1 MNHTSSDIFVGRSEE
16 KKQIHQFIDS
26 SPKHILCIH
35 SAGRGGIGKTQIL
48 LRLYEEYSKQEE
60 SFVFELIDFYL
71 PDMQRR
77 IGLIEK
83 ISEQEPEQFKDTR
96 EEIAKY
102 RNKEENQVLD
112 QFKEEFPRFA
122 ASKSKVIFLFDS
134 YEHIQH
140 VIEAEKEAE
149 NKAEATDYSY
159 SSWLETEFIPL
170 VLAEKNVRVIV
181 AGRYQPTAL
190 SLPSEPILI
199 RAFDEADSIDF
210 LTQALQKQG
219 GIADSEMEELHDLTQ
234 GQPILLALAVDW
246 LRHSHQAVTQLLK
259 GVEPD
264 TFKERIIDSIK
275 RVLSE
280 SDHFLKYI
288 TVACYRLN
296 AEILRHL
303 TGESLADCTTYIQE
317 ARKWSFVKPKGE
329 DTIILHDVMRS
340 YLEEYLSNAD
350 RGFLEENTKDLLKYY
365 EEKLFGDEDNLDE
378 AEQEKYIL
386 ELVNYAFRLDFDTG
400 VDTFCRYFDQIM
412 EDGRYAFASDFLLK
426 AAEDWRDT
434 KRDKTLNYRN
444 KGESSLKSLQIN
456 ARRIEYET
464 ETYSNHSKALN
475 LSDAIIKKYK
485 EDPRW
490 KGSAIQGLIL
500 LKKGTALFG
509 LVRFTEAIAV
519 LEQARKLLL
528 SRNESVNAYWTDN
541 WIGYS
546 YYQLGNFTQAKKFLK
561 KSKEGFY
568 KIIQSHSFDTNKE
581 NEKRRTLQ
589 GYQITLVNLSLVYL
603 FTGRLYESVHYARL
617 FLHIAQ
623 NIPRN
628 DREIA
633 RAQETLAM
641 TSWFMGYRHE
651 AKQYLNDSKERVISD
666 HLLTG
671 RIEKELLRQQFH
683 DSGLR
688 YSSFLE
694 YYRAED
700 LKRELEE
707 KRKEKEGSDLI
718 PDAVIQELEKLG
730 TTQELLMSYF
740 VQANLYLLDVPKKSF
755 TEIEK
760 ILQKGLQKDATA
772 KEQDVLRYEKAR
784 ILENLVRLCYFARA
798 WATDDARKLSE
809 KFLSYT
815 KQFEDFEKELAEEG
829 IQYPELSARYQVV
842 LGNSVFDEAL
852 KTFNPERVE
861 EALQHYLNAA
871 DYVKDYKVFRHHP
884 FQIIRHRL
892 VTFILKATENR
903 YQDILKGYPD
913 IEKRVLAKGNY
924 EKETQDYFD
933 TVFKAT
939 EICLPYKGIEELQ
952 EFETDLLGM
961 INSKDIGLIKKITR
975 IKCFTDKLR
984 ELSSKE
990 EERIQWLFKRVQWL
1004 MEKAR
1009 LYRRLRTGNRDFA
1022 LRAYD
1027 KAEEVIKELEKEFG
1041 ENAAQSP
1048 EILSLQ
1054 GRLAAGRGTVQYRQ
1068 DPHEELLEFY
1078 IQGELK
1084 EAKKNF
1090 NNCEKNFNEA
1100 GKLLSKGIEQLEKA
1114 DNLIKSSS
1122 YIEDLSKINK
1132 QWLGAAYFRIGELKW
1147 LQEEFDDALDYL
1159 AKAIT
1164 SCNESDYLYR
1174 KLDAMESYVTTVYFN
1189 TVYSKKAWDQDQ
1201 TIEEY
1206 YPLCTKYIKEI
1217 EENSE
1222 KHPLICAKLRI
1233 TQGDEIFTRLFKRD
1247 KKHSNSQGIYQDN
1260 RYTLRV
1266 PKEKG
1271 KLDAETKKSIRTM
1284 MRYYIE
1290 SCKFMKQTPVP
1301 RNFHISLRI
1310 LTRRIRMLNNADV
1323 IQEVQSI
1330 LKEEWSKCQELDKW
1344 SKCQELDKKDLDT
1357 LLEFST
1363 VLRGLVKK

>member
-1 MNHTSSDIFVGRSEE
+1 MNYTSSDLFVGRSEE
-16 KKQIHQFIDS
+16 KEQIHQFIDS
-26 SPKHILCIH
+26 LQDRILCIH
-35 SAGRGGIGKTQIL
+35 SAGRGGLGKTQIL
-48 LRLYEEYSKQEE
+48 LRLYKEYSKQEE

-83 ISEQEPEQFKDTR
+83 ISEQKPEQFKDTR
-96 EEIAKY
+96 EEITKY

-112 QFKEEFPRFA
+112 QFKQEFKCFA

-140 VIEAEKEAE
+140 VIEAE
-149 NKAEATDYSY
+149 NKAEATDY

-170 VLAEKNVRVIV
+170 VLAEKNAHVIV
-181 AGRYQPTAL
+181 AGRHQPTAL
-190 SLPSEPILI
+190 SLPFESIAI
-199 RAFDEADSIDF
+199 RVFDEADSIDF

-219 GIADSEMEELHDLTQ
+219 GRADSEMKELHRLTQ

-246 LRHSHQAVTQLLK
+246 LLYSGKAVAELIKDL
-259 GVEPD
+259 EPD

-280 SDHFLKYI
+280 SDYFLKYI

-296 AEILRHL
+296 AEILQHL
-303 TGESLADCTTYIQE
+303 IGESLEDCTRYIE
-317 ARKWSFVKPKGE
+317 KARKWSFVKPKGE

-350 RGFLEENTKDLLKYY
+350 RGFLAENTKDLLKYY
-365 EEKLFGDEDNLDE
+365 EDKFFGDEDKLDE
-378 AEQEKYIL
+378 AAQEKYIL
-386 ELVNYAFRLDFDTG
+386 ELVNYAFRLDFDMG
-400 VDTFCRYFDQIM
+400 VDTFCGYFDQIM

-434 KRDKTLNYRN
+434 TLNYRN
-444 KGESSLKSLQIN
+444 KGESSLNFLQIN

-475 LSDAIIKKYK
+475 LADEIIKKYK

-490 KGSAIQGLIL
+490 KDSAIQGLIL

-519 LEQARKLLL
+519 LKEARKLLL

-546 YYQLGNFTQAKKFLK
+546 YYQLGDFTQAEEFLK

-581 NEKRRTLQ
+581 NEYRIMIQ
-589 GYQITLVNLSLVYL
+589 GYQITLVNLSLIYF
-603 FTGRLYESVHYARL
+603 FTGRLYTALQYARIYY
-617 FLHIAQ
+617 HIAQ
-623 NIPRN
+623 KLPRN

-633 RAQETLAM
+633 RAQETFAM
-641 TSWFMGYRHE
+641 ISWFMGYRHE
-651 AKQYLNDSKERVISD
+651 AKQYLNDSKERAKND
-666 HLLTG
+666 PLLTG
-671 RIEKELLRQQFH
+671 RIEKESLRQQFH
-683 DSGLR
+683 DSGL
-688 YSSFLE
+688 YHSSFIE
-694 YYRAED
+694 YYDAKNFKEII
-700 LKRELEE
+700 KEINGHCNSKTVQNLERIGNT
-707 KRKEKEGSDLI
+707 K
-718 PDAVIQELEKLG
+718 
-730 TTQELLMSYF
+730 ELLLAYC
-740 VQANLYLLDVPKKSF
+740 VQANLCLLKLDISF
-755 TEIEK
+755 KEIES
-760 ILQKGLQKDATA
+760 ILCKVSN
-772 KEQDVLRYEKAR
+772 QDTFQYEKAR
-784 ILENLVRLCYFARA
+784 ALKNLVRLCYFASA
-798 WATDDARKLSE
+798 WDTDDARKLSE

-815 KQFEDFEKELAEEG
+815 KQFEDFEQELKAEG

-842 LGNSVFDEAL
+842 LGNSVFDKAL
-852 KTFNPERVE
+852 KTFNIERVE

-892 VTFILKATENR
+892 VTFILEVTENR

-924 EKETQDYFD
+924 EKETRDYFNL
-933 TVFKAT
+933 VFKAT
-939 EICLPYKGIEELQ
+939 EICLPNTSWETIEN
-952 EFETDLLGM
+952 FEKKLLDFRG
-961 INSKDIGLIKKITR
+961 NLPKKIIQ
-975 IKCFTDKLR
+975 IKCLTDTLR
-984 ELSSKE
+984 ILGSKKNLSQ
-990 EERIQWLFKRVQWL
+990 EERIQWLFKRTLWL

-1022 LRAYD
+1022 LRAYG
-1027 KAEEVIKELEKEFG
+1027 KAEKVIKELEKEFG
-1041 ENAAQSP
+1041 ENAAQSA
-1048 EILSLQ
+1048 EILSLK

-1100 GKLLSKGIEQLEKA
+1100 GELLFEGIKQLKKA
-1114 DNLIKSSS
+1114 DNLVKSSS

-1164 SCNESDYLYR
+1164 SCNEADYLYR
-1174 KLDAMESYVTTVYFN
+1174 KLDAMESYVTTVYF
-1189 TVYSKKAWDQDQ
+1189 KKEWHQ
-1201 TIEEY
+1201 TIEKY
-1206 YPLCTKYIKEI
+1206 NPLCTEYIKEI

-1233 TQGDEIFTRLFKRD
+1233 TQGDEIFTRLFVKD
-1247 KKHSNSQGIYQDN
+1247 EEHSNSQGIYIDN
-1260 RYTLRV
+1260 RYTLR
-1266 PKEKG
+1266 EK
-1271 KLDAETKKSIRTM
+1271 KLDSESIDKM
-1284 MRYYIE
+1284 MQYYIE
-1290 SCKFMKQTPVP
+1290 SCKFMKQTPAP
-1301 RNFHISLRI
+1301 RNFLISLLI
-1310 LTRRIRMLNNADV
+1310 LIRRIGMISEESVVKQIYPLLNKWMEHEKIKDYKHEISE
-1323 IQEVQSI
+1323 IQKFSMI
-1330 LKEEWSKCQELDKW
+1330 LHGII
-1344 SKCQELDKKDLDT
+1344 KK
-1357 LLEFST
+1357 S
-1363 VLRGLVKK
+1363 